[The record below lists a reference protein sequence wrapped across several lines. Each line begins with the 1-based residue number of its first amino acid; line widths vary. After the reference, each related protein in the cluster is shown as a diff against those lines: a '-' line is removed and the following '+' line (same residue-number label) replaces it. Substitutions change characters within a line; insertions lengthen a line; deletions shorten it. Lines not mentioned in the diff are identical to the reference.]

1 MKEMS
6 QSASTKDKNLDE
18 IKVLISVVDSVKCV
32 QDSTDSMML
41 QLDQL
46 EETLNLLQSQNM
58 SKDSQHK
65 QSKKLQDEWVN
76 LKKLAKDMKKEISPL
91 VTQETS
97 KNNNA
102 IAKLEDDQKHYTQ
115 EMKKREFYKYE
126 CGKEQAVEKLKAVY
140 SEIADFETKIADFGY
155 VAEKFGNPHLI
166 DNAGKQ
172 VEVIKL
178 EVNNMRGLWEHIS
191 NCQGV
196 FEHN

>member
-1 MKEMS
+1 
-6 QSASTKDKNLDE
+6 
-18 IKVLISVVDSVKCV
+18 
-32 QDSTDSMML
+32 
-41 QLDQL
+41 
-46 EETLNLLQSQNM
+46 
-58 SKDSQHK
+58 
-65 QSKKLQDEWVN
+65 
-76 LKKLAKDMKKEISPL
+76 
-91 VTQETS
+91 
-97 KNNNA
+97 
-102 IAKLEDDQKHYTQ
+102 
-115 EMKKREFYKYE
+115 MKKREFYKYE

-196 FEHN
+196 FEHNQTSTWEDLEPAEMEDEIKKLQKSLKEMKVDKRCNAYMGLFEEIKRWLQFLPLIAELRDPSMRERHWDSIREKVKVNFVVDSKLTLRDVYNLNLNKY